1 MRGLFAAAIAFAAL
15 CGTAQARSLGAAWAP
30 EDPPVALDAL
40 PQGALVRAPIPWSTV
55 EPRPGRFRWGVANT
69 VVKPIV
75 DRGLRPLL
83 VLGEPPAW
91 AKPDRALRAWWDP
104 CYPGELCP
112 PGIFDDAYR
121 GKASG
126 QPRWGGVPDLG
137 AWREY
142 VRAVAERYPSATLQV
157 WNEPNIALFGLV
169 SPRGYKS
176 LLRVAVDEVGRE
188 RIIGAGLCPTEATG
202 RKRSDHRRYART
214 LRRLRITRVD
224 RDVAI
229 HAFPGYIGGV
239 GTIRASRRAYGP
251 RARLWVTELGVSNA
265 KRNSPLDDTGERWQA
280 RAMLR
285 VLRKTRRWLEAA
297 IIWRLNDHPD
307 GAFWGDQSMGL
318 LRSNLTPKPVLGAVR
333 RAAR

>member
-1 MRGLFAAAIAFAAL
+1 VAIVVAAL
-15 CGTAQARSLGAAWAP
+15 CGEAQARSLGAAWAP
-30 EDPPVALDAL
+30 EDPPAALDAL
-40 PQGALVRAPIPWSTV
+40 PQGALVRAPIPWAMV
-55 EPRPGRFRWGVANT
+55 EQQPGRYSWSVADT

-91 AKPDRALRAWWDP
+91 AKPDRALPAWWDP

-157 WNEPNIALFGLV
+157 WNEPNISLFGLV
-169 SPRGYKS
+169 PPRGYKR
-176 LLRVAVDEVGRE
+176 LLEAAVQEIGRS
-188 RIIGAGLCPTEATG
+188 RIVGAGLCPTEATG
-202 RKRSDHRRYART
+202 KRRSSYRWYARA
-214 LRRLRITRVD
+214 LRRLRIAKVD

-229 HAFPGYIGGV
+229 HAFPGYVGGV
-239 GTIRASRRAYGP
+239 ATLRGARRAYGP
-251 RARLWVTELGVSNA
+251 KTRLWATELGVSNA
-265 KRNSPLDDTGERWQA
+265 KRHSPLTPAGERWQA

-285 VLRKTRRWLEAA
+285 VLRKSRWLKAA

-318 LRSNLTPKPVLGAVR
+318 LRSNLTPKPILGAVR
-333 RAAR
+333 RATW